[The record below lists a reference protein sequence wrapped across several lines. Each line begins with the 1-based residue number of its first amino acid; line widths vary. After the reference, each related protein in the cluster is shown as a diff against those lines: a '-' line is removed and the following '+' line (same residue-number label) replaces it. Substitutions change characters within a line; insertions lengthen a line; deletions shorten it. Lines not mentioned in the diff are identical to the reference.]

1 VLRPQDGRT
10 AAELIRR
17 PDGRES
23 AAKFVV
29 AARLSEL
36 LRTPPPEQSDEA
48 REVDALLKEAAAL
61 DARSAAL
68 KRKAADLLI
77 KQASDAV
84 PAEDEAAGA
93 DGPAKK
99 SLQRR

>member
-1 VLRPQDGRT
+1 M
-10 AAELIRR
+10 AAQLIYN
-17 PDGRES
+17 PTGRES
-23 AAKFVV
+23 AAKFGI
-29 AARLSEL
+29 ASSLREL
-36 LRTPPPEQSDEA
+36 LLTPPPEQSDEA

-77 KQASDAV
+77 KQSSDAA
-84 PAEDEAAGA
+84 PADDEAAGA